1 LETEQVMAICPIC
14 GKHEVVT
21 QTSPDG
27 KVQNICM
34 DVMVK
39 HQSDNP
45 FDLGPEPFHVHD
57 VRLDR

>member
-1 LETEQVMAICPIC
+1 MAICPIC